1 MIAKLLRDSA
11 MRFIQAE
18 NAVVAYWSNFQRSRG
33 SCCPV
38 NKIEF
43 EKMIKA
49 ELEVIKADKKIA
61 V

>member
-1 MIAKLLRDSA
+1 